1 MTEFSERGQ
10 QSRNTLPTWVL
21 AAFLVSATLTS
32 WYMMMLVHEFGHVLG
47 AWLSSGSVAD
57 IVWHP
62 LKFSRTDLSRNPN
75 PMFVVL
81 AGPAVGSALPAL
93 VWLVLRTCRSRWHAF
108 ARGFAGFCLVA
119 NGAYLATAIVLPV
132 GDTEDLVRLG
142 APSWLIALSGLML
155 LAGGLACWNGL
166 RSQLQAKITSRVTI
180 ASVATFA
187 VILVAMLAWSSLK

>member
-1 MTEFSERGQ
+1 
-10 QSRNTLPTWVL
+10 
-21 AAFLVSATLTS
+21 
-32 WYMMMLVHEFGHVLG
+32 MMLVHELGHVLG
-47 AWLSSGSVAD
+47 AWLSGGSVANV
-57 IVWHP
+57 VWHP
-62 LKFSRTDLSRNPN
+62 LKFSRTDLSRNPH

-93 VWLVLRTCRSRWHAF
+93 VWFVLRVVRSRWQAF

-142 APSWLIALSGLML
+142 APAWLIALAGLAL

-166 RSQLQAKITSRVTI
+166 RSQLQARITTRVAI
-180 ASVATFA
+180 ASTAILAT
-187 VILVAMLAWSSLK
+187 ILVTMLAWSWLK